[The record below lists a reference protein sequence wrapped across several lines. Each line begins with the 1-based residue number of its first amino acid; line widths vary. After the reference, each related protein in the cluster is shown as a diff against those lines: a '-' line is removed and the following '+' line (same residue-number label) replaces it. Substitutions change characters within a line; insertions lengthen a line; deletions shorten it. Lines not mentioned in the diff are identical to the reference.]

1 MYYHN
6 MLFSAHERFLI
17 GREPHGISAIYLIIF
32 IYQTFR
38 PLSLRSHRPL
48 LSLRSHRPL

>member
-1 MYYHN
+1 
-6 MLFSAHERFLI
+6 MLFPAHERFLI
-17 GREPHGISAIYLIIF
+17 GRDPHGITAIYLIIF

-38 PLSLRSHRPL
+38 PLSLRSHRPP